1 MTPYEFYHSKKWR
14 NKRNSILRR
23 DKYLCQECR
32 KYGRFRTATC
42 VHHIK
47 HYEDYPELAFD
58 NKNLESLCNQ
68 CHNKKHPEKGK
79 KGSGFSSPL
88 PFHFDLLKYFMAGC
102 TFSNRAKF
110 KKFFRK
116 VEKVPESKAIS
127 KKSAKALT
135 IRSMKKLG
143 VYKKEYDKIIDI
155 YAELMEQYE
164 ILSQQFEENG
174 RKCISATADGGE
186 KKSPLVATLENL
198 RKDILQYSDRLMLNP
213 KAISQSKTIKEENGQ
228 SLAEVLKEIG
238 KKQS

>member
-1 MTPYEFYHSKKWR
+1 
-14 NKRNSILRR
+14 
-23 DKYLCQECR
+23 
-32 KYGRFRTATC
+32 
-42 VHHIK
+42 
-47 HYEDYPELAFD
+47 
-58 NKNLESLCNQ
+58 
-68 CHNKKHPEKGK
+68 
-79 KGSGFSSPL
+79 
-88 PFHFDLLKYFMAGC
+88 
-102 TFSNRAKF
+102 
-110 KKFFRK
+110 
-116 VEKVPESKAIS
+116 
-127 KKSAKALT
+127 
-135 IRSMKKLG
+135 MKKLG

>member
-1 MTPYEFYHSKKWR
+1 MEDFVRQHAYIILNITKTIQSSLLITKILNLCATNVTIK
-14 NKRNSILRR
+14 SI
-23 DKYLCQECR
+23 Q
-32 KYGRFRTATC
+32 
-42 VHHIK
+42 
-47 HYEDYPELAFD
+47 
-58 NKNLESLCNQ
+58 
-68 CHNKKHPEKGK
+68 K
-79 KGSGFSSPL
+79 KGRKTLDSAPPSLFIL
-88 PFHFDLLKYFMAGC
+88 IYQLLDWLGELFPIEQNLK
-102 TFSNRAKF
+102 N
-110 KKFFRK
+110 FFRK

-143 VYKKEYDKIIDI
+143 VYKKEYNKIIDI

-164 ILSQQFEENG
+164 ILSQQFEESG

>member
-1 MTPYEFYHSKKWR
+1 M
-14 NKRNSILRR
+14 
-23 DKYLCQECR
+23 
-32 KYGRFRTATC
+32 
-42 VHHIK
+42 
-47 HYEDYPELAFD
+47 
-58 NKNLESLCNQ
+58 
-68 CHNKKHPEKGK
+68 
-79 KGSGFSSPL
+79 
-88 PFHFDLLKYFMAGC
+88 
-102 TFSNRAKF
+102 
-110 KKFFRK
+110 
-116 VEKVPESKAIS
+116 PESKAIS

>member
-1 MTPYEFYHSKKWR
+1 M
-14 NKRNSILRR
+14 
-23 DKYLCQECR
+23 
-32 KYGRFRTATC
+32 
-42 VHHIK
+42 
-47 HYEDYPELAFD
+47 
-58 NKNLESLCNQ
+58 
-68 CHNKKHPEKGK
+68 
-79 KGSGFSSPL
+79 
-88 PFHFDLLKYFMAGC
+88 
-102 TFSNRAKF
+102 
-110 KKFFRK
+110 
-116 VEKVPESKAIS
+116 EKVPESKAIS

>member
-1 MTPYEFYHSKKWR
+1 M
-14 NKRNSILRR
+14 
-23 DKYLCQECR
+23 
-32 KYGRFRTATC
+32 
-42 VHHIK
+42 
-47 HYEDYPELAFD
+47 
-58 NKNLESLCNQ
+58 
-68 CHNKKHPEKGK
+68 
-79 KGSGFSSPL
+79 
-88 PFHFDLLKYFMAGC
+88 
-102 TFSNRAKF
+102 
-110 KKFFRK
+110 
-116 VEKVPESKAIS
+116 EKVPESKAIS

-143 VYKKEYDKIIDI
+143 VYKKEYNKIIDI

-164 ILSQQFEENG
+164 ILSQQFEESG